1 MAQQILSCV
10 GRLALLLGAAVP
22 AVAGAQLYGISPN
35 YVPQQQPATDQVKA
49 DAVHARVEA
58 KRVAAEAKARPADES
73 DTDSPGSGVTH
84 IPAHSDDFAGKHV
97 PKYRLQ
103 NGVTLQVSGG
113 FRPSDTSR
121 CTSDCFV
128 PLQPHR

>member
-1 MAQQILSCV
+1 MAPRTLSFVC
-10 GRLALLLGAAVP
+10 RLTLSFSAAVP
-22 AVAGAQLYGISPN
+22 AVAPAQLYGISPN
-35 YVPQQQPATDQVKA
+35 YVPQQQSATEQVKVE
-49 DAVHARVEA
+49 AVHARVEA
-58 KRVAAEAKARPADES
+58 KRVAAEGKARPADEADS
-73 DTDSPGSGVTH
+73 DSAASGVTH

-121 CTSDCFV
+121 CTSDCSV
-128 PLQPHR
+128 TLQPHR